1 MALLL
6 GSNVGNRAAMILG
19 AIERLSGEALHIAQ
33 ISDLY
38 ETAAWGN
45 TDQGAFYNCAV
56 TGITPF
62 PPQMLLK
69 KILEI
74 ERDMGRERLEK
85 WGPRSIDIDILLYA
99 KKHVD
104 TPGLQIPHPQMQLRR
119 FALEPLVEIA
129 PNMLHP
135 LLRESAKELLAK
147 CPDELGVKKTG
158 LL

>member
-6 GSNVGNRAAMILG
+6 GSNVGNRAAMILQ
-19 AIERLSGEALHIAQ
+19 AIERLSGQALHIER

-45 TDQGAFYNCAV
+45 TEQAAFYNCAV
-56 TGITPF
+56 TGYTPF
-62 PPQMLLK
+62 PPHLLLT

-74 ERDMGRERLEK
+74 ERQLGRERLEK

-104 TPGLQIPHPQMQLRR
+104 TQNLQIPHPQMQMRR
-119 FALEPLVEIA
+119 FALEPLTEIA
-129 PNMLHP
+129 PNMRHP
-135 LLRESAKELLAK
+135 LLRESAKKLLAK
-147 CPDELGVKKTG
+147 CVDELEVIKTG